1 MKKKRK
7 PDHMKKLS
15 LFYLGLSVAASA
27 FWTWIVRL
35 IAPELPLWASVVI
48 FLFIFLLTL
57 GVLSCIV
64 VGTTPRLPELPE
76 HEGDDA

>member
-1 MKKKRK
+1 MKRK
-7 PDHMKKLS
+7 HN
-15 LFYLGLSVAASA
+15 YLLYLAISGASAA
-27 FWTWIVRL
+27 FWTAIVRL
-35 IAPELPLWASVVI
+35 VAPELPLWASVVI

-76 HEGDDA
+76 HGRDDA